1 MWERLKEWLQRR
13 MAAGVQDCGA
23 PLDDFVARYE
33 DGEGENITAIIAG
46 KLAMPTQRT
55 THRSSTRCL

>member
-33 DGEGENITAIIAG
+33 DG
-46 KLAMPTQRT
+46 
-55 THRSSTRCL
+55 